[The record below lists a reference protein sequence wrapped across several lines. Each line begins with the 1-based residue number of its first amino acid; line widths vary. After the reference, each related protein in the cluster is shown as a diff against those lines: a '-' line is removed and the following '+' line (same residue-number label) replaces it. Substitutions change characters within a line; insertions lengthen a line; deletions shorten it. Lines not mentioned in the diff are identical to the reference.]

1 LRRLLFTLLTLIVF
15 ATALAQ
21 TAPKP
26 GSPQAL
32 IIGKWWSQAS
42 GGRIEIQFTKDGHY
56 SSTYQGQTTPG
67 TYRWLDDKN
76 VMLNDSQRVGIEV
89 SADTLIMVIGAERS
103 KFERV
108 KAPPP
113 AKK

>member
-1 LRRLLFTLLTLIVF
+1 MRRISLLTFILIGIL
-15 ATALAQ
+15 ALAQ
-21 TAPKP
+21 NAPKP

-42 GGRIEIQFTKDGHY
+42 GGRIEVQFTKDGRY
-56 SSTYQGQTTPG
+56 ISSYQGQTTPG

-76 VMLNDSQRVGIEV
+76 VMLNDSQKVGIEV
-89 SADTLIMVIGAERS
+89 SADKLVMVIGAERS
-103 KFERV
+103 QFERV
-108 KAPPP
+108 KSPPP